1 MKKIKKTKK
10 FKFSKLDKQDKAL
23 LTTMAGLVVLVAVL
37 AVVALNLKNN
47 EQNEKANIVIPILE
61 ENTQNEISVDMSEMK
76 KGDTKEYIF
85 KVTNYKVRD
94 INEEKIK
101 YSISVTPTLS
111 ASIKLYKNNSND
123 NLIKNK
129 NNEVNSTF
137 TITNNVLEKSKKV
150 EDSYLLIIEAK
161 NTPSKQEK
169 ITLKINS

>member
-1 MKKIKKTKK
+1 MKKTKKTKK

-47 EQNEKANIVIPILE
+47 EQNEKANIVIPVLE

-101 YSISVTPTLS
+101 EGH
-111 ASIKLYKNNSND
+111 D
-123 NLIKNK
+123 QGG
-129 NNEVNSTF
+129 
-137 TITNNVLEKSKKV
+137 
-150 EDSYLLIIEAK
+150 EAGCRYDRRER
-161 NTPSKQEK
+161 Q
-169 ITLKINS
+169 LCCR

>member
-1 MKKIKKTKK
+1 MKKTKKTKK

-47 EQNEKANIVIPILE
+47 EQNEKANIVIPVLE

-111 ASIKLYKNNSND
+111 ASIKLYKNNSDD

-129 NNEVNSTF
+129 NSRSRNWLRRSEY
-137 TITNNVLEKSKKV
+137 
-150 EDSYLLIIEAK
+150 SYIAVSA
-161 NTPSKQEK
+161 PSCYGSGCNPRKGGE
-169 ITLKINS
+169 T